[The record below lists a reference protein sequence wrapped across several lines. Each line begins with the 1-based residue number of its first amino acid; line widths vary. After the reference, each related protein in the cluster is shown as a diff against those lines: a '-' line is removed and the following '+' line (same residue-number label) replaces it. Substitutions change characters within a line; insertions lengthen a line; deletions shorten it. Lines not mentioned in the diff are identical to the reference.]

1 MKLGVLI
8 PTLMAIVIFRESPTL
23 VQVGGILLAVMA
35 IVMIHFEKD
44 AAGEGKRKL
53 WLLIMLFVSG
63 ITDSMANIFEKLGVG
78 NAKDGYLLI
87 TFFTAFLI
95 ALILMLRE
103 KNGTSK
109 KDILWG
115 IVLGVP
121 NYFSARFLL
130 LALGELPAVLVY
142 PVCSVGTIVAIT
154 VVGILFFK
162 EKLSAK
168 KISALVMI
176 MAALALLNW

>member
-1 MKLGVLI
+1 
-8 PTLMAIVIFRESPTL
+8 
-23 VQVGGILLAVMA
+23 
-35 IVMIHFEKD
+35 
-44 AAGEGKRKL
+44 
-53 WLLIMLFVSG
+53 
-63 ITDSMANIFEKLGVG
+63 
-78 NAKDGYLLI
+78 
-87 TFFTAFLI
+87 
-95 ALILMLRE
+95 
-103 KNGTSK
+103 
-109 KDILWG
+109 
-115 IVLGVP
+115 
-121 NYFSARFLL
+121 LL